1 MANANS
7 GRITEQRMR
16 VHQNIGIRIRE
27 HRRAAGLSQETLAER
42 CLVSRQ
48 TIGNWEC
55 GRTIPDALMLQH
67 VADDLGTTADGILGS
82 DAPCIRDRACAARRE
97 FVLVAG
103 IVLGIQLITML
114 LNGIAVGTDNPD
126 WGGGSTFSAFRLGVL
141 LVGCLW
147 IYRIARREGL
157 VTIRQMID
165 FASLAS
171 KHPGSWGDRTLRFI
185 GRWFWTLWIGLAAA
199 MYAIG
204 AIVALMAGRTDPR
217 TLFAPALM
225 LVITAIPFS
234 WERHRR

>member
-7 GRITEQRMR
+7 EQRMR

-27 HRRAAGLSQETLAER
+27 HRRAAGLSQEALAER

-55 GRTIPDALMLQH
+55 GRTIPDAFMLQH
-67 VADDLGTTADGILGS
+67 VADALGTTADGILGS
-82 DAPCIRDRACAARRE
+82 DAPRIRDRARAARRE
-97 FVLVAG
+97 FVLISG
-103 IVLGIQLITML
+103 IVLGIQLVTML
-114 LNGIAVGTDNPD
+114 LNGFAVGTDNPD
-126 WGGGSTFSAFRLGVL
+126 WGGGPTFSAFRLGVL

-171 KHPGSWGDRTLRFI
+171 KHPGSWGDRMLRFI
-185 GRWFWTLWIGLAAA
+185 GRWFWTLWVGLAAV

-204 AIVALMAGRTDPR
+204 AIMALMAYRTDPR
-217 TLFAPALM
+217 TLIAPALM
-225 LVITAIPFS
+225 LIITAIPFS
-234 WERHRR
+234 RERHRRS